1 MPKAKPKT
9 MTPRAIEANKEN
21 AKKGGRPKGAVSE
34 TARLQQEMRKMLTQR
49 ARKEFSGLIDAQLD
63 LARGVYVEEVDTVK
77 DKKGNIKT
85 KRRVY
90 KRPPSSEAIKY
101 LMDQAVGKPKETR
114 DVNLTDGR
122 RVSIDELEMVAQGK
136 IEEVIASI
144 DSGDDEDGEDEG
156 TEYDDE

>member
-1 MPKAKPKT
+1 MAK
-9 MTPRAIEANKEN
+9 NKELTPKQVEASRKN
-21 AKKGGRPKGAVSE
+21 GKKGGRPKGSLSE
-34 TARLQQEMRKMLTQR
+34 TARMQQEMRKMLTQR